1 MSKPWRILYRQN
13 SDALASGSV
22 YRSIPAYVAPTVAVF
37 RAYSVFG
44 GPPILEEEPVEALEQ
59 GVINL
64 FCEFADP
71 DGLVTAVRI
80 YENPNQYSDWEW
92 PIVKYGD
99 DWDASLLGTGIL
111 IPYQFYSPGEYTP
124 LGSLVWKDPD
134 GIEHETD
141 TVELS
146 NAPIT
151 MVAIETSIADASI
164 TVFQTASV
172 EITPEDMVTT
182 AEMDWG
188 D

>member
-1 MSKPWRILYRQN
+1 MNAWQIIQRQN
-13 SDALASGSV
+13 KAALAVGSV
-22 YRSIPAYVAPTVAVF
+22 TGAIPAYVAPTVAVF

-71 DGLVTAVRI
+71 DGLVTAIRI

-99 DWDASLLGTGIL
+99 DWDALRLGTGIL

-124 LGSLVWKDPD
+124 LASIVWKDPD
-134 GIEHETD
+134 GGEHETD
-141 TVELS
+141 TMELT

-151 MVAIETSIADASI
+151 MVEIETSIADATI

-172 EITPEDMVTT
+172 TITPEDMDIQ